1 MGDTSG
7 LSYGFLKAEAMRCL
21 GRWKRPWLFVVSL
34 SSCVESRGRTFRSCA
49 VDFGVSRKTG
59 YKWSGRYQESG
70 ASGLVDQSRRPLHS
84 PSQTGAVV
92 ESRVIQLREAHPTWG
107 GRKLR
112 RRLEDQGV
120 SEVPSAS
127 TITEILRRQGMLTAS
142 AASPGPFQRFE
153 RARSNELWQMDFKG
167 HFGMGNGGR
176 CHPLTVLDD
185 HSRFSLVLEACGHDQ
200 GSLVQSVLSSAFR
213 RSGLPESM
221 LMDNGSPWGN
231 DHVSPWT
238 LLTVWL
244 LRWGVRVLHGRAYHP
259 QTQGKE
265 ERFHRTLRAEVLQ
278 GRTFADLAES
288 QHRFDAWRPVYNFER
303 PHEALDLA
311 VPGSRYQV
319 STRRY
324 PEQLPELEFSPI
336 DTVRKVQKRG
346 ELWFRGQ
353 RWFLSNAF
361 TGEHV
366 GLRAT
371 TVDGVWQVW
380 FGPQG
385 LGELNL
391 KEAAENRRVV
401 RRLPGVS
408 DGANGGGRDGVRS
421 AHSVPST
428 PIPE

>member
-1 MGDTSG
+1 MPWKVETTVVVRREFVELCRVEGANV
-7 LSYGFLKAEAMRCL
+7 AEVCR
-21 GRWKRPWLFVVSL
+21 R
-34 SSCVESRGRTFRSCA
+34 
-49 VDFGVSRKTG
+49 FGVSRKTG
-59 YKWSGRYQESG
+59 YKWLSRYEESG
-70 ASGLVDQSRRPLHS
+70 VAGLEDQSRRPHHC

-92 ESRVIQLREAHPTWG
+92 ESRVIKLREAHPAWG

-112 RRLEDQGV
+112 RRLQDQGV

-127 TITEILRRQGMLTAS
+127 TITEILRRQGMLLDPATT
-142 AASPGPFQRFE
+142 PGPFQRFE
-153 RARSNELWQMDFKG
+153 RSHSNELWQMDFKG
-167 HFGMGNGGR
+167 HFGMKNGSR

-185 HSRFSLVLEACGHDQ
+185 HSRFSLILEACGHEQ
-200 GSLVQSVLSSAFR
+200 GVLVQSVLSNAFR
-213 RSGLPESM
+213 RYGLPEAM

-238 LLTVWL
+238 VLTVWL
-244 LRWGVRVLHGRAYHP
+244 LRLGVRVLHGRAYHP

-278 GRTFADLAES
+278 GREFADLAES

-319 STRRY
+319 SPRRY
-324 PEQLPELEFSPI
+324 PEQLPELEFSPV
-336 DTVRKVQKRG
+336 DVVRKVQKRG
-346 ELWFRGQ
+346 EVWLRGQ
-353 RWFLSNAF
+353 RWFLSNSF
-361 TGEHV
+361 VGERV
-366 GLRAT
+366 GLRPT
-371 TVDGVWQVW
+371 LVDGVWQVW
-380 FGPQG
+380 FGPQC

-401 RRLPGVS
+401 RRLPGAS
-408 DGANGGGRDGVRS
+408 DGANGGGSDYVRS

-428 PIPE
+428 PIQE

>member
-1 MGDTSG
+1 MS
-7 LSYGFLKAEAMRCL
+7 
-21 GRWKRPWLFVVSL
+21 WKVETNVEVRREFVELCGIEGSNVSEL
-34 SSCVESRGRTFRSCA
+34 CRR
-49 VDFGVSRKTG
+49 FGVSRKTG
-59 YKWSGRYQESG
+59 YKWLSRYQESG

-84 PSQTGAVV
+84 PAQTGAVV
-92 ESRVIQLREAHPTWG
+92 ESRVIQLREAHPAWG

-112 RRLEDQGV
+112 RRLGDQGV

-142 AASPGPFQRFE
+142 ATSPGPFQRFE

-167 HFGMGNGGR
+167 HFGMGNGSR

-185 HSRFSLVLEACGHDQ
+185 HSRFSLVLEACGHEQ
-200 GSLVQSVLSSAFR
+200 GSLVQSVLSRAFR
-213 RSGLPESM
+213 RYGLPEAM

-231 DHVSPWT
+231 DHTSPWT
-238 LLTVWL
+238 VLTVWL
-244 LRWGVRVLHGRAYHP
+244 LRLGVRVLHGRAYHP

-278 GRTFADLAES
+278 GRTIADLPES
-288 QHRFDAWRPVYNFER
+288 QHRFDAWRPVDNFER

-346 ELWFRGQ
+346 EIWFRGQ
-353 RWFLSNAF
+353 SWFLSNAF
-361 TGEHV
+361 TGEQV
-366 GLRAT
+366 GLRPT
-371 TVDGVWQVW
+371 TVDGVWHVW
-380 FGPQG
+380 FP
-385 LGELNL
+385 
-391 KEAAENRRVV
+391 RW
-401 RRLPGVS
+401 
-408 DGANGGGRDGVRS
+408 
-421 AHSVPST
+421 
-428 PIPE
+428 